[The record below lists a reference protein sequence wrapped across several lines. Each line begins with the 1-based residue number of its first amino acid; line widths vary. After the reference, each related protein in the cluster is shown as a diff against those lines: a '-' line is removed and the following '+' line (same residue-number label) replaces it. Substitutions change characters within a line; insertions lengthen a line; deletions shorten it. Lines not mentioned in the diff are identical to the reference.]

1 MRKFYDENGKWVRSV
16 AIPFEEIPEEFIVK
30 SIKLDKFKDLSYLGI
45 IKHLSEESSDFKE
58 MEMNDEKFIGEDILS
73 HLSMDYL
80 QTAIQL
86 RKSIVEDRM
95 KPNLVVSYYVIPCL
109 FCCRHAIELKLK
121 QCIFKNNNEK
131 ANTHNIKKLW
141 DMIKNKTKS
150 LTNKIESFIYE
161 INEMDENEIV
171 MRYGLD
177 KNLKLLK
184 EKYMIDVDVVISNTM
199 YLFNEMAIERPF
211 MKDFH
216 SK

>member
-199 YLFNEMAIERPF
+199 YLFNEMAIECSCF
-211 MKDFH
+211 
-216 SK
+216 

>member
-131 ANTHNIKKLW
+131 AKTHNIKKLW

-199 YLFNEMAIERPF
+199 YLFNEMAIECSCF
-211 MKDFH
+211 
-216 SK
+216 